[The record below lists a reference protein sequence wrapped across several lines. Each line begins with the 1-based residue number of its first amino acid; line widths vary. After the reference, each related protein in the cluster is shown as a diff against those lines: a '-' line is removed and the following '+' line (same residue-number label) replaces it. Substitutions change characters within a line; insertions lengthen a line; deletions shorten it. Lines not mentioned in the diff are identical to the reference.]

1 MITREVCNP
10 PECYPNAKTIL
21 NKVTQVMLKPPKGT
35 TPGRPRKL
43 VLVDKSFVG
52 ELRASFATVGVE
64 CSYLSESDGIDE
76 YVKYV

>member
-1 MITREVCNP
+1 
-10 PECYPNAKTIL
+10 
-21 NKVTQVMLKPPKGT
+21 MLKPPKGT

-52 ELRASFATVGVE
+52 DLRASFATVGVE